1 MNRGEQKQFVRELVD
16 SIVEDLCGKIDEGK
30 IPEHWDG
37 HELRVLLSEKFE
49 DSAKISVIRTSPRHS
64 RARDY
69 HNTVLTK
76 GLA

>member
-1 MNRGEQKQFVRELVD
+1 LNRGEQKTFVRELADALVRE
-16 SIVEDLCGKIDEGK
+16 VCEKIDEGK

-37 HELRVLLSEKFE
+37 HELRVLMSEKFE
-49 DSAKISVIRTSPRHS
+49 QSAKASVIRTSPRHS

-76 GLA
+76 YLT

>member
-1 MNRGEQKQFVRELVD
+1 MNRDDQKQFVAELAD
-16 SIVEDLCGKIDEGK
+16 SIVRDIRDKIDEGK

-49 DSAKISVIRTSPRHS
+49 ASAKISVIRTSPRHS

-76 GLA
+76 FLT